1 MKLMAKHAPPET
13 RRSEILD
20 AAMAC
25 FADHGYH
32 ETSIDDIAA
41 HSGLSKGAIY
51 HHFDSKREIL
61 ASLFEAWADQLI
73 ERWEVISHDS
83 DPLEALSRSAQAAF
97 TVADQAQPLVRASLE
112 LLAHAAREEDMR
124 LRLAGV
130 YSAARDH
137 CSALL
142 LNAQEQGLI
151 HEVQAE
157 SVASALIAMFEGLFI
172 LKIMDPDRVD
182 VSAAWEQGVSALLG
196 GLARNDKN
204 GDGS

>member
-1 MKLMAKHAPPET
+1 
-13 RRSEILD
+13 
-20 AAMAC
+20 MAC

-32 ETSIDDIAA
+32 ETSIDDIAD

-51 HHFDSKREIL
+51 HHFDTKREIL
-61 ASLFEAWADQLI
+61 VSLFEAWSDKLI
-73 ERWEVISHDS
+73 ERWEVIGHDS

-97 TVADQAQPLVRASLE
+97 TVAEQVQPLVRASLE
-112 LLAHAAREEDMR
+112 LLAHAARDEDMR

-130 YSAARDH
+130 YRAARDH

-142 LNAQEQGLI
+142 RDAQQQGLI

-172 LKIMDPDRVD
+172 LKIMDPDSVD

-196 GLARNDKN
+196 GLARTDDTTQN
-204 GDGS
+204 GGQP